1 MTDHQSAGYSKLG
14 SLSVHDTVSVP
25 LPSIPAEI
33 ISSWV
38 ADSSDISHIVNS
50 DLESPALHWTYQ
62 QFCNSTL
69 TAGHLL
75 IDLFGLSKPQSEAV
89 MLHYKLLKMQNP
101 VLSAHVIAPSVKRT
115 YQSGVLKP
123 AGLMMQTIQQFKRGR
138 RSAVVVY
145 NPPVIQRRDIGIDS
159 PAGLSSVFQVCLA
172 GTPAR
177 ALVDTGAETS
187 FMDASFA
194 KRAGFSIM
202 ASSTPPSVQLA
213 NGQQLPT
220 SGHVS
225 IPMRLPGFTGK
236 FKALVADLSH
246 LPCDV
251 LLGDAWLRLN
261 KACMTFGPA
270 GIVSLAIKKGSTK
283 VVLKPIKSA
292 STGIHTLQLNAL
304 QMQRQL
310 KPGKVMKCFAVKV
323 SSSEQTIADD
333 SVSHD
338 PDLVDPAAIDAI
350 KLEFKDVFAPPPDG
364 LPPDRGTGHLIPL
377 VPDHKPPYRN
387 PYRLSPLEI
396 AEVKKQIEELLKKGW
411 IEESQ
416 SPYGSSILFVT
427 KKDGTL
433 RMCIDY
439 RALNNLTVKDR
450 SPLPRIDDLLSQ
462 MNGAKVFSS
471 LDLAQ
476 GYHQIRIA
484 DEDVP
489 KTGFT
494 TPFGHYQF
502 KVMCF
507 GLSNAP
513 GTFQR
518 VMNRL
523 FSKQMHKYV
532 VIYLDDILIFSKTPE
547 EHIQHLREVLSILR
561 DNNLFAKMS
570 KCDLNMAQVLYLG
583 HVVSRDGL
591 SVDPKKVAAVK
602 DWPVP
607 KDLHELR
614 CFLGLTNY
622 FRTFVQ
628 GYATRV
634 LPLTRLQ
641 SPKREF
647 IWSDKCQEAFKGIKH
662 DLTHAPVLKSP
673 DLNQSFELVTDACD
687 EGIGAVLLQ
696 DKRPVAFESRKLV
709 PAELNYTTTEKECLA
724 VIHALKIW
732 RCYLEG
738 QPKERLTIVT
748 DHNPLIHLP
757 KQPVLSRRIARWSEY
772 LQRFSFEWL
781 YRPGRIN
788 VADPVSRRPN
798 DEYPIVSVNVATRAS
813 KVAESSLPVPDSSV
827 SADVTEQSAS
837 QTAPTAS
844 FRDDIVQGYLTDPW
858 FADAQHVSQLV
869 EKQGLYFKHSAV
881 VIPDHADL
889 RKRLLH
895 EFHNT
900 PYAGHLGVNRTTKLI
915 EKDYWWPTLRP
926 DVLSHVKTCGACQRD
941 KGATQRPFGE
951 AQPLAVPDYQWKD
964 ISMDFITHLPPT
976 RSGFTS
982 ILVVVDRLSKMVHF
996 LPTFDTSSAED
1007 VAALFRDRIFCL
1019 HGMPQSIVSDRC

>member
-1 MTDHQSAGYSKLG
+1 
-14 SLSVHDTVSVP
+14 
-25 LPSIPAEI
+25 
-33 ISSWV
+33 
-38 ADSSDISHIVNS
+38 
-50 DLESPALHWTYQ
+50 
-62 QFCNSTL
+62 
-69 TAGHLL
+69 
-75 IDLFGLSKPQSEAV
+75 
-89 MLHYKLLKMQNP
+89 
-101 VLSAHVIAPSVKRT
+101 
-115 YQSGVLKP
+115 
-123 AGLMMQTIQQFKRGR
+123 
-138 RSAVVVY
+138 
-145 NPPVIQRRDIGIDS
+145 
-159 PAGLSSVFQVCLA
+159 
-172 GTPAR
+172 
-177 ALVDTGAETS
+177 
-187 FMDASFA
+187 
-194 KRAGFSIM
+194 
-202 ASSTPPSVQLA
+202 
-213 NGQQLPT
+213 
-220 SGHVS
+220 
-225 IPMRLPGFTGK
+225 
-236 FKALVADLSH
+236 
-246 LPCDV
+246 
-251 LLGDAWLRLN
+251 
-261 KACMTFGPA
+261 
-270 GIVSLAIKKGSTK
+270 
-283 VVLKPIKSA
+283 
-292 STGIHTLQLNAL
+292 
-304 QMQRQL
+304 
-310 KPGKVMKCFAVKV
+310 MKCFAVKV
-323 SSSEQTIADD
+323 SSSEQD
-333 SVSHD
+333 SVINTASDQHD
-338 PDLVDPAAIDAI
+338 PHLVPSSVIDAI
-350 KLEFKDVFAPPPDG
+350 KLEFKDVFEPPPDG

-377 VPDHKPPYRN
+377 VPDHKAPYRN

-427 KKDGTL
+427 KKDGSL

-439 RALNNLTVKDR
+439 RALNQLTVKDR

-462 MNGAKVFSS
+462 MDGAKVFSS

-523 FSKQMHKYV
+523 FHKQMHKYV
-532 VIYLDDILIFSKTPE
+532 VIYLDDILIFSKTAE
-547 EHIQHLREVLSILR
+547 EHVQHLREVLSILR
-561 DNNLFAKMS
+561 DNQLFAKMS
-570 KCDLNMAQVLYLG
+570 KCDLNMPSVLYLG
-583 HVVSRDGL
+583 HVVSRKGL
-591 SVDPKKVAAVK
+591 SVDPKKVVTVQ

-634 LPLTRLQ
+634 MPLTRLQ
-641 SPKREF
+641 SPKHEF
-647 IWSDKCQEAFKGIKH
+647 LWTDKCQEAFQGIKH

-673 DLNQSFELVTDACD
+673 DLNQPFELVTDACD

-696 DKRPVAFESRKLV
+696 DKRPVAFESRKLI

-724 VIHALKIW
+724 VIHALKVW

-772 LQRFSFEWL
+772 LQRFTFEWL

-798 DEYPIVSVNVATRAS
+798 EEYPSVRVKAATRSS
-813 KVAESSLPVPDSSV
+813 KVIPIVDAPASEVNDNAVSHAVP
-827 SADVTEQSAS
+827 AS
-837 QTAPTAS
+837 S
-844 FRDDIVQGYLTDPW
+844 FRDKIVQGYLKDPW
-858 FADAQHVSQLV
+858 FADARNVSQLV
-869 EKQGLYFKHSAV
+869 EKQGLYLKHSAI
-881 VIPDHADL
+881 VIPDHANL
-889 RKRLLH
+889 RSKLLH

-915 EKDYWWPTLRP
+915 EKDYWWPALRS

-976 RSGFTS
+976 RSGYTS
-982 ILVVVDRLSKMVHF
+982 IFVVVDRLSKMVHF
-996 LPTFDTSSAED
+996 LPTVDTASAED
-1007 VAALFRDRIFCL
+1007 VAALFRDRVFCL
-1019 HGMPQSIVSDRC
+1019 HGMPQSIVSDRDVKFTSAFWKELHRLLGVQLNLSTAYHPQTDGQTERMNRVLEDMLRHFVNRQHDDWDQFLATAEFAINNLRKLFSTKYSFYA